1 MAPGRGLAVAARCG
15 GGGSAARRRSVHV
28 GAGQPVA
35 VRRLHGRQRGD
46 GARTVLLAAQVRSAV
61 EAAVPLRRAPR
72 RPDAR
77 AEPHRGVRRP
87 DMGTARRLQ

>member
-1 MAPGRGLAVAARCG
+1 MAPGRGLAVRCG

-28 GAGQPVA
+28 SAGQPVA

-46 GARTVLLAAQVRSAV
+46 GARTVLLAAQVRVAV
-61 EAAVPLRRAPR
+61 ETAVPLRRAPR